1 MQLFVSDLN
10 HFFQS
15 RNLYVSVLYS
25 MSRGAAGGLC
35 SKILGQFYTVCS
47 LYVSS
52 SLDQLP
58 SLGEL
63 SLYLVENP
71 LFLSYFLF
79 FLNSLFLLYNL
90 PLIPLVL
97 LPPVLG
103 AECFSFRS
111 PWNDQPFGAM
121 KFHWLMGFGAG
132 KVLWGEGVE
141 KRSPWRSI
149 YDQPFSHCYLS
160 VSGF

>member
-15 RNLYVSVLYS
+15 RNLDVSVLYS

-47 LYVSS
+47 MYVSS

-63 SLYLVENP
+63 ILYLVENP
-71 LFLSYFLF
+71 LFLSYFLSF
-79 FLNSLFLLYNL
+79 FF
-90 PLIPLVL
+90 
-97 LPPVLG
+97 
-103 AECFSFRS
+103 
-111 PWNDQPFGAM
+111 
-121 KFHWLMGFGAG
+121 
-132 KVLWGEGVE
+132 
-141 KRSPWRSI
+141 
-149 YDQPFSHCYLS
+149 
-160 VSGF
+160 